1 MFEENKVKVNT
12 ELTEHFNETETVK
25 DKNGNDVFILKH
37 IPYEQ
42 KQEFC
47 RELAEMTLI
56 ADPDTGICYISA
68 LFEVVWNYL
77 FIKYYT
83 NIDVDGIKEIDDFR
97 KLYDFCE
104 MKGITFVRTT
114 DSDLCDVE
122 RMWKT
127 YSEAIIRQY
136 EKRNSLEHQAKLM
149 LSTDIDTNKAET
161 RELIEKLIDMQG
173 AMKEKEERDNVLDFG
188 KAKKNTGVKTGGVK
202 LNLGKKN

>member
-1 MFEENKVKVNT
+1 MLEKKVFEMNT
-12 ELTEHFNETETVK
+12 EEWFAETMEV
-25 DKNGNDVFILKH
+25 GGVEILRR

-42 KQEFC
+42 KEEFIH
-47 RELAEMTLI
+47 ELAAMVLV
-56 ADPDTGICYISA
+56 ADEDTGICYVSS
-68 LFEVVWNYL
+68 LYDVVFNYL
-77 FIKYYT
+77 YVKYYT

-104 MKGITFVRTT
+104 MKGITFVRTMY
-114 DSDLCDVE
+114 SDPCDVE
-122 RMWKT
+122 RMWKN

-149 LSTDIDTNKAET
+149 LSTDIDTNRAET

>member
-1 MFEENKVKVNT
+1 MLEKKVFEMNT
-12 ELTEHFNETETVK
+12 EEWFAETMEV
-25 DKNGNDVFILKH
+25 GGVEILRR
-37 IPYEQ
+37 IPYER
-42 KQEFC
+42 KEEFIH
-47 RELAEMTLI
+47 ELAAMVLV
-56 ADPDTGICYISA
+56 ADEDTGICYVSS
-68 LFEVVWNYL
+68 LYDVVFNYL
-77 FIKYYT
+77 YVKYYT

-114 DSDLCDVE
+114 DSDLCEVE

>member
-1 MFEENKVKVNT
+1 MLEKKVFEMNT
-12 ELTEHFNETETVK
+12 EEWFAETMEV
-25 DKNGNDVFILKH
+25 GGVEILRR

-42 KQEFC
+42 KEEFIH
-47 RELAEMTLI
+47 ELAAMVLV
-56 ADPDTGICYISA
+56 ADEDTGICYVSS
-68 LFEVVWNYL
+68 LYDVVFNYL
-77 FIKYYT
+77 YVKYYT

-97 KLYDFCE
+97 KLYDFCD
-104 MKGITFVRTT
+104 MTGILDDKMGHEDTWIIKNMW
-114 DSDLCDVE
+114 DS
-122 RMWKT
+122 
-127 YSEAIIRQY
+127 YSEAIIKQY

>member
-1 MFEENKVKVNT
+1 MLEKKVFEMNT
-12 ELTEHFNETETVK
+12 EEWFAETMEV
-25 DKNGNDVFILKH
+25 GGVEILRR

-42 KQEFC
+42 KEEFIH
-47 RELAEMTLI
+47 ELAAMVLV
-56 ADPDTGICYISA
+56 ADEDTGICYVSS
-68 LFEVVWNYL
+68 LYDVVFNYL
-77 FIKYYT
+77 YVKYYT

-104 MKGITFVRTT
+104 MEGITFVRTM

-202 LNLGKKN
+202 LNLGKRN

>member
-1 MFEENKVKVNT
+1 MLEKKVFEMNT
-12 ELTEHFNETETVK
+12 EEWFAETMEV
-25 DKNGNDVFILKH
+25 GGVEILRR

-42 KQEFC
+42 KEEFIH
-47 RELAEMTLI
+47 ELAAMVLV
-56 ADPDTGICYISA
+56 ADEDTGICYVSS
-68 LFEVVWNYL
+68 LYDVVFNYL
-77 FIKYYT
+77 YVKYYT

-104 MKGITFVRTT
+104 MKGITFVRTM

-202 LNLGKKN
+202 LNLGKRN

>member
-1 MFEENKVKVNT
+1 MLEKKVFEMNT
-12 ELTEHFNETETVK
+12 EEWFAETMEV
-25 DKNGNDVFILKH
+25 GGVEILRR

-42 KQEFC
+42 KEEFIH
-47 RELAEMTLI
+47 ELAAMVLV
-56 ADPDTGICYISA
+56 ADEDTGICYVSS
-68 LFEVVWNYL
+68 LYDVVFNYL
-77 FIKYYT
+77 YVKYYT
-83 NIDVDGIKEIDDFR
+83 NIDVDGIKEVDDFR
-97 KLYDFCE
+97 RLYDFCE
-104 MKGITFVRTT
+104 MKGIIFVHTT
-114 DSDLCDVE
+114 DSDLCEVE

>member
-1 MFEENKVKVNT
+1 MLEKKVFEMNT
-12 ELTEHFNETETVK
+12 EEWFAETMEV
-25 DKNGNDVFILKH
+25 GGVEILRR

-42 KQEFC
+42 KEEFIH
-47 RELAEMTLI
+47 ELAAMVLV
-56 ADPDTGICYISA
+56 ADEDTGICYVSS
-68 LFEVVWNYL
+68 LYDVVFNYL
-77 FIKYYT
+77 YVKYYT

-104 MKGITFVRTT
+104 MKGITFVRTM

>member
-1 MFEENKVKVNT
+1 MLEKKVFEMNT
-12 ELTEHFNETETVK
+12 EEWFAETMEV
-25 DKNGNDVFILKH
+25 GSVEILRR

-42 KQEFC
+42 KEEFIH
-47 RELAEMTLI
+47 ELAAMVLI
-56 ADPDTGICYISA
+56 ADEDTGICYVSS
-68 LFEVVWNYL
+68 LYDVVFNYL
-77 FIKYYT
+77 YVKYYT

-104 MKGITFVRTT
+104 MRGIISVHTM
-114 DSDLCDVE
+114 DADACELE

>member
-1 MFEENKVKVNT
+1 MLEKKVFEMNT
-12 ELTEHFNETETVK
+12 EGWFAETMEV
-25 DKNGNDVFILKH
+25 GGVEILRR

-42 KQEFC
+42 KEEFIH
-47 RELAEMTLI
+47 ELAAMVLV
-56 ADPDTGICYISA
+56 ADEDTGICYVSS
-68 LFEVVWNYL
+68 LYDVVFNYL
-77 FIKYYT
+77 YVKYYT

-97 KLYDFCE
+97 RLYDFCE

-114 DSDLCDVE
+114 DSDLCEVE

-136 EKRNSLEHQAKLM
+136 EKRNSLEYQAKLM

>member
-1 MFEENKVKVNT
+1 MLEKKVFEMNT
-12 ELTEHFNETETVK
+12 EEWFAETMEV
-25 DKNGNDVFILKH
+25 GGVEILRR

-42 KQEFC
+42 KEEFIH
-47 RELAEMTLI
+47 ELAAMVLV
-56 ADPDTGICYISA
+56 ADEDTGICYVSS
-68 LFEVVWNYL
+68 LYDVVFNYL
-77 FIKYYT
+77 YVKYYT

-97 KLYDFCE
+97 RLYDFCE
-104 MKGITFVRTT
+104 MKGIAFVRTM
-114 DSDLCDVE
+114 DSDLCEVE
-122 RMWKT
+122 RMWRA

>member
-1 MFEENKVKVNT
+1 MLEKKVFEMNT
-12 ELTEHFNETETVK
+12 EEWFAETMEV
-25 DKNGNDVFILKH
+25 GGVEILRR

-42 KQEFC
+42 KEEFIH
-47 RELAEMTLI
+47 ELAAMVLV
-56 ADPDTGICYISA
+56 ADEDTGICYVSS
-68 LFEVVWNYL
+68 LYDEVFNYL
-77 FIKYYT
+77 YVKYYT

-97 KLYDFCE
+97 RLYDFCE

-114 DSDLCDVE
+114 DSDLCEVE

>member
-1 MFEENKVKVNT
+1 MLEKKVFEMNT
-12 ELTEHFNETETVK
+12 EEWFAETMEV
-25 DKNGNDVFILKH
+25 GGVEILRR

-42 KQEFC
+42 KEEFIH
-47 RELAEMTLI
+47 ELAAMVLV
-56 ADPDTGICYISA
+56 ADEDTGICYVSS
-68 LFEVVWNYL
+68 LYDMVFNYL
-77 FIKYYT
+77 YVKYYT

-97 KLYDFCE
+97 RLYDFCE

-114 DSDLCDVE
+114 DSDLCEVE
-122 RMWKT
+122 RMWKA

-136 EKRNSLEHQAKLM
+136 EKRNSLEYQAKLM